1 MAVCFVKNNFLIDT
15 LNNIFKRYTK
25 TGVEI

>member
-1 MAVCFVKNNFLIDT
+1 MAVCFVKNISLIDT

-25 TGVEI
+25 TRVEV